1 MTNKCCVL
9 DANVFLEYIYN
20 RSLQEKA
27 KQIIQD
33 AILKKIQVM
42 VPSLLLDEITEVL
55 CGNMDNIENVELHLQ
70 YIEKIAKSEVLNII
84 VPNTKVR
91 MKAVELARTGNKKS
105 GFPELTDCLYHA
117 LAIMND
123 AVFITNDKRHIA
135 KVKRFGHI
143 VKLSDYGN

>member
-1 MTNKCCVL
+1 MINRCYVL

-27 KQIIQD
+27 RQIIQD
-33 AILKKIQVM
+33 AILEKIQVM

-70 YIEKIAKSEVLNII
+70 YIEKIAASEVLNII
-84 VPNTKVR
+84 VPNIKVR
-91 MKAVELARTGNKKS
+91 MKALELARTGNKKS
-105 GFPELTDCLYHA
+105 GFPELTGCLYHA

-143 VKLSDYGN
+143 AKLSDYGN

>member
-1 MTNKCCVL
+1 MADKRYVL

-20 RSLQEKA
+20 RSLQGKA
-27 KQIIQD
+27 KQIVQD
-33 AILKKIQVM
+33 AILERIKVM

-55 CGNMDNIENVELHLQ
+55 CGNIDNTENVECHLQ
-70 YIEKIAKSEVLNII
+70 YIEKMAESEVLNII
-84 VPNTKVR
+84 VPNTKTR
-91 MKAVELARTGNKKS
+91 MKAVELARTGDKKS
-105 GFPELTDCLYHA
+105 GYPELTDCLYHA

-135 KVKRFGHI
+135 KVKCFGHI